1 MSLFGSSISKAERA
15 ANTQRMM
22 QSAALTTM
30 AKENAERAVP
40 YASLTAESDIQYPT
54 ASGYYLN
61 ANPYIDQVAG
71 QTTQNI
77 QDVYNKSY
85 IPSALSSYAGSGRFG
100 SGLFQRT
107 LADTQNQLNEDI
119 GNAINN
125 LYYTNY
131 AQERGYQENALSR
144 LSSQYDPLNRSALLG
159 QVISGSTPSY
169 QNLGTE
175 ASKTGNVISGA
186 LAGMS
191 AGSTYGP
198 GGMLFGGIAGGGLG
212 ALR

>member
-1 MSLFGSSISKAERA
+1 MSLFGSSVSKAERA

-22 QSAALTTM
+22 NAVALTSM

-40 YASLTAESDIQYPT
+40 YAQLTAESDIQYPT

-61 ANPYIDQVAG
+61 ANPYIDQVAQ

-100 SGLFQRT
+100 SGLFQKT
-107 LADTQNQLNEDI
+107 LADTQNQLNEDV
-119 GNAINN
+119 GNAVNN

-131 AQERGYQENALSR
+131 AQERGYQENALGR

-175 ASKTGNVISGA
+175 ASKTGNIISGA

-198 GGMLFGGIAGGGLG
+198 FGMLAGGVAGGGLG

>member
-1 MSLFGSSISKAERA
+1 MSLFGSSISNAERA
-15 ANTQRMM
+15 ANTLRLM
-22 QSAALTTM
+22 QSAAMTNKAM
-30 AKENAERAVP
+30 ANVDRAIP
-40 YASLTAESDIQYPT
+40 YSQLTAESDIQYPT

-61 ANPYIDQVAG
+61 ANPYIDQVAS
-71 QTTQNI
+71 QARQNI
-77 QDVYNKSY
+77 EDAYSKSY

-107 LADTQNQLNEDI
+107 LADTQHQMNEDV

-131 AQERGYQENALSR
+131 NQERGYQENALSR

-159 QVISGSTPSY
+159 TMISGSTPSY

-175 ASKTGNVISGA
+175 SSKTGNVLSGT

-198 GGMLFGGIAGGGLG
+198 PGMVLGGIAGGGLG

>member
-15 ANTQRMM
+15 ANTQRLM

-54 ASGYYLN
+54 AAGYYLN

-198 GGMLFGGIAGGGLG
+198 AGMLFGGIAGGGLG

>member
-1 MSLFGSSISKAERA
+1 MSLFGSSISNSERA
-15 ANTQRMM
+15 ANTLRLM
-22 QSAALTTM
+22 QSSALVNK
-30 AKENAERAVP
+30 ALQNVDRATP

-61 ANPYIDQVAG
+61 ANPYIDQVAN

-85 IPSALSSYAGSGRFG
+85 IPGALSSYAGSGRFG
-100 SGLFQRT
+100 SGLFQKT
-107 LADTQNQLNEDI
+107 LADTQHQMNEDV

-131 AQERGYQENALSR
+131 NQERAYQENALGR

-159 QVISGSTPSY
+159 NMISGSTASY

-175 ASKTGNVISGA
+175 ASKTGNVISGGM
-186 LAGMS
+186 AGAS
-191 AGSTYGP
+191 AGSSYGP
-198 GGMLFGGIAGGGLG
+198 LGMLYGGIAGGVLG